1 MHRVRERAKKSCA
14 PATRTGSLHPK
25 RTRSKDLFH
34 CEVASA
40 ATSFTARKVYF
51 TARRSPL
58 QRVRKGVAQEIC
70 APTTRTGSL
79 HPKKKNARKSSFSGR
94 IKFRCAPVQKLHAEI
109 IKPAGTKC
117 TKKKRQKTFKNA
129 NAMQRRD
136 RGPIPVGKNSA
147 LTLRRSGL
155 RRCVCCDANSTRWIA
170 RPPSTSQCYKSIKI
184 VPFQQHRKRMYRLP
198 TLLHRIESTTQ
209 P

>member
-1 MHRVRERAKKSCA
+1 MRLHQLRHLSRLERSISLREEVPFSGSARALRKRFVPPLRGPEVC
-14 PATRTGSLHPK
+14 TRKK
-25 RTRSKDLFH
+25 RTLERVLSL
-34 CEVASA
+34 AGS
-40 ATSFTARKVYF
+40 SLGAR
-51 TARRSPL
+51 P
-58 QRVRKGVAQEIC
+58 C
-70 APTTRTGSL
+70 
-79 HPKKKNARKSSFSGR
+79 KNSTPKSSSLQGR
-94 IKFRCAPVQKLHAEI
+94 SVQ
-109 IKPAGTKC
+109 
-117 TKKKRQKTFKNA
+117 KKKRQKTFKNA